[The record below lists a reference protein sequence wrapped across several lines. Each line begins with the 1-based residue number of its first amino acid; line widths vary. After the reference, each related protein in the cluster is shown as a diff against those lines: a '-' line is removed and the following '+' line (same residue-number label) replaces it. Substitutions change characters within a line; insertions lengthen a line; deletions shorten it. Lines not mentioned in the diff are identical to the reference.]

1 MSIETLILIIA
12 AVSAASAIFGFALS
26 RGAEGR
32 KLRLSR
38 HEHDRLDAIL
48 ATVPEPGP
56 TLERSCEL
64 IQEDATEALGAA
76 IAALLRVGDV
86 LTLSGNLGAGKT
98 TLSRGVLRALGVSG
112 PVPSPT
118 FTLVQ
123 HYETAALTV
132 AHFDLYRLTDQ
143 EEIHELGFEDAYHEG
158 AVMVEWP
165 ELLGPLTPVDRLEV
179 HLTDSGTG
187 RTARL
192 VGCGDWASRLAR
204 LQC

>member
-48 ATVPEPGP
+48 ATVPEPGS

-86 LTLSGNLGAGKT
+86 LTLSGDLGAGKT
-98 TLSRGVLRALGVSG
+98 QAS
-112 PVPSPT
+112 
-118 FTLVQ
+118 
-123 HYETAALTV
+123 
-132 AHFDLYRLTDQ
+132 
-143 EEIHELGFEDAYHEG
+143 
-158 AVMVEWP
+158 
-165 ELLGPLTPVDRLEV
+165 LE
-179 HLTDSGTG
+179 SC
-187 RTARL
+187 A
-192 VGCGDWASRLAR
+192 
-204 LQC
+204 